1 MFLQKYFCDNIFDE
15 NIFVK
20 ILFDHF
26 GNFFSEIFLAFWRK
40 YFCEN
45 ILGKNIFVTI
55 FLVKIFWWKYFLI
68 IFGKNIFVT
77 IFLLKYFLIIL
88 GIFFRNIF
96 GVWAKI
102 FLWKYFWLKYFW
114 WKYFGEN
121 IFWSF
126 FDHQGFPFGHEG
138 STPQYTSFWSE
149 VWRTDGRTDARTH
162 WLFLLLY

>member
-1 MFLQKYFCDNIFDE
+1 MFCKLENIFGIFFQKYFW
-15 NIFVK
+15 
-20 ILFDHF
+20 
-26 GNFFSEIFLAFWRK
+26 S
-40 YFCEN
+40 
-45 ILGKNIFVTI
+45 
-55 FLVKIFWWKYFLI
+55 
-68 IFGKNIFVT
+68 FGKNIFVK
-77 IFLLKYFLIIL
+77 IFWAKIFLWQYFWWKYFGENIFWSFLARIFLWQYFLLKYFLIIL

-149 VWRTDGRTDARTH
+149 VWQTYVRTDARTQ
-162 WLFLLLY
+162 WVFLLLY